1 MTDAETALDNLIAR
15 SEQVPLAIGIPAL
28 HAQLR
33 ELANSNFLIR
43 KKPWL
48 NAAELL
54 RISKLVYLNG
64 SGSKRSIQV
73 DFAALLNA
81 NKELWRASD
90 AQTTYTDDPQF
101 LGSFILRF
109 VYQQLPAN
117 ITSRKVESNYLRAV
131 ALYGGQSEAALKL
144 RKQFESSSGIG
155 LERFLNIAAALYLIF
170 MRESSIAD
178 YRVFEMLSERFD
190 RAEISRA
197 LRILSAT
204 RRQLR
209 RYHEG
214 VAAKSPTSSPY
225 EFNAI
230 YRFPIL
236 QHDDRYWC
244 VFPELINY
252 AATRGLYFYIS
263 DGLGQ
268 SFSAAF
274 ADAYE
279 EYMRQLCVDFLG
291 SERVITEKIERG
303 LGWDGKTNDLTL
315 ILGEAAIL
323 LECKNSGLF
332 SLSKRT
338 AEVVD
343 LASDIRK
350 NLANAEKRKGL
361 FQLYD
366 KIEAIRLGQ
375 VPEKVKALYANVK
388 RFYPVVLLH
397 DEIWYAN
404 QSEALKNLIDIELRK
419 NGIVDFDYQIWHVEE
434 FQTLVKLVSADRLL
448 NIIAEK
454 YADPHFRQWDL
465 STYLGQLYKLADLD
479 LSLFVPSGESKPW
492 GLLRRLADANRR

>member
-1 MTDAETALDNLIAR
+1 MTEVETALNNLIAL
-15 SEQVPLAIGIPAL
+15 SEQVPLAVGIPAL

-33 ELANSNFLIR
+33 ELASSNFLIR
-43 KKPWL
+43 AKPWL

-64 SGSKRSIQV
+64 SGSKRPTQL
-73 DFAALLNA
+73 DFAPLLNA
-81 NKELWRASD
+81 NKYLWRASD
-90 AQTTYTDDPQF
+90 AHTTYTDDPQF

-117 ITSRKVESNYLRAV
+117 ITLRKLENNYLRAL
-131 ALYGGQSEAALKL
+131 ALYGGQSEPASKL
-144 RKQFESSSGIG
+144 RGQFETSSGIR
-155 LERFLNIAAALYLIF
+155 LERFLDVAASLFQIF
-170 MRESSIAD
+170 LRESSVAD
-178 YRVFEMLSERFD
+178 YRVFEMLAKRFD
-190 RAEISRA
+190 NAEVSRA
-197 LRILSAT
+197 LKILSAT
-204 RRQLR
+204 RGQFR

-214 VAAKSPTSSPY
+214 VAAESPASAPY

-230 YRFPIL
+230 YRYPIL

-291 SERVITEKIERG
+291 SERVITEKIERA

-315 ILGEAAIL
+315 IIGDAAIL

-366 KIEAIRLGQ
+366 KIEAVRLGQ
-375 VPEKVKALYANVK
+375 VPEKVKTLYASVK
-388 RFYPVVLLH
+388 HFYPVVLLH

-404 QSEALKNLIDIELRK
+404 QAEALKNLIDLELQK

-434 FQTLVKLVSADRLL
+434 FQTLVKLVAADRLL
-448 NIIAEK
+448 DVIAAK
-454 YADPHFRQWDL
+454 FADPHFRQWDL
-465 STYLGQLYKLADLD
+465 STYLGHLYKLADLD

-492 GLLRRLADANRR
+492 RLLRRLADADRR